1 MPKDAGQDRSP
12 ADIRAVFSQNL
23 KELMGA
29 SPNVSALCRE
39 LSLNR
44 TQFNRYLAGES
55 FPRPDILQKICIH
68 FGLDA
73 RILLQPLS
81 ELKNDPSNAQAFYGL
96 HEFLNMRPGNVP
108 EHLFPSGF
116 YVFSR
121 HSFIYPDTFIQGIAH
136 VYRKD
141 GMTYITGREP
151 ISEMRKQSL
160 PIDKYAREFRGMVLA
175 MDTGLGMLVSRRRF
189 MTGSFNFVAP
199 VPSFENNYWQGYAVR
214 TSREFTT
221 TSRASRM
228 VYQYLGQFSD
238 QVLATSRKSGLSSVD
253 ELPSY
258 HKALLL
264 LDRPF
269 K

>member
-1 MPKDAGQDRSP
+1 
-12 ADIRAVFSQNL
+12 
-23 KELMGA
+23 
-29 SPNVSALCRE
+29 
-39 LSLNR
+39 
-44 TQFNRYLAGES
+44 
-55 FPRPDILQKICIH
+55 
-68 FGLDA
+68 
-73 RILLQPLS
+73 
-81 ELKNDPSNAQAFYGL
+81 
-96 HEFLNMRPGNVP
+96 MRPGNVP
-108 EHLFPSGF
+108 AHLFPSGF

-121 HSFIYPDTFIQGIAH
+121 HSFLYPDTFIQGIVH

-228 VYQYLGQFSD
+228 VYQYLGPFSD
-238 QVLATSRKSGLSSVD
+238 QVLATARKSGLCSVD

>member
-1 MPKDAGQDRSP
+1 M
-12 ADIRAVFSQNL
+12 
-23 KELMGA
+23 
-29 SPNVSALCRE
+29 
-39 LSLNR
+39 
-44 TQFNRYLAGES
+44 
-55 FPRPDILQKICIH
+55 
-68 FGLDA
+68 
-73 RILLQPLS
+73 
-81 ELKNDPSNAQAFYGL
+81 
-96 HEFLNMRPGNVP
+96 
-108 EHLFPSGF
+108 
-116 YVFSR
+116 
-121 HSFIYPDTFIQGIAH
+121 
-136 VYRKD
+136 YRKD

-151 ISEMRKQSL
+151 IFEMRKQSL
-160 PIDKYAREFRGMVLA
+160 PIDKYAREFRGMVWA
-175 MDTGLGMLVSRRRF
+175 MDTGFDMLVSRRRF

-199 VPSFENNYWQGYAVR
+199 VPSFENNYSQGYAVR

-238 QVLATSRKSGLSSVD
+238 QVLATARKSGVRNVH

>member
-1 MPKDAGQDRSP
+1 MPNDAGQDRSP

-23 KELMGA
+23 KELMGPA
-29 SPNVSALCRE
+29 PNVSALCRE

-73 RILLQPLS
+73 RILLQPLH
-81 ELKNDPSNAQAFYGL
+81 ELQTDLSNTQAFSGL

-121 HSFIYPDTFIQGIAH
+121 HSFIYPDTFIQGIIH

-141 GMTYITGREP
+141 NMTYITGREP
-151 ISEMRKQSL
+151 ISEMRRQAL
-160 PIDKYAREFRGMVLA
+160 PIDKYAREFRGMVMA

-189 MTGSFNFVAP
+189 MTGTFNFIAP
-199 VPSFENNYWQGYAVR
+199 VPSFENTYWQGYAVR
-214 TSREFTT
+214 TSREFST
-221 TSRASRM
+221 TSRATRM
-228 VYQYLGQFSD
+228 VYQYLGGFSNK
-238 QVLATSRKSGLSSVD
+238 VLEASRKSGLCSAQ
-253 ELPSY
+253 ELPNY

-264 LDRPF
+264 LDRSF

>member
-1 MPKDAGQDRSP
+1 MAAAPFFLFF
-12 ADIRAVFSQNL
+12 VFW
-23 KELMGA
+23 
-29 SPNVSALCRE
+29 
-39 LSLNR
+39 
-44 TQFNRYLAGES
+44 YW
-55 FPRPDILQKICIH
+55 
-68 FGLDA
+68 
-73 RILLQPLS
+73 
-81 ELKNDPSNAQAFYGL
+81 
-96 HEFLNMRPGNVP
+96 
-108 EHLFPSGF
+108 
-116 YVFSR
+116 
-121 HSFIYPDTFIQGIAH
+121 AH
-136 VYRKD
+136 
-141 GMTYITGREP
+141 GMTTYERWNDYDYAQ
-151 ISEMRKQSL
+151 KSL

-238 QVLATSRKSGLSSVD
+238 HVLATARKSGLCSVD